1 MEETMKIFRAET
13 LLDGTGGEP
22 LRNVE
27 IVVEDGH
34 IREIVPVGLTPH
46 PPETTIYERPGATV
60 LPGLID
66 VHLHLMFGTGKR
78 SYEDVIQKDSDE
90 LMLLR
95 GARNAYLH
103 LRAGVTT
110 CRDCGARNNVAFALR
125 SGAEAGFFLSPRL
138 HVSGRPL
145 TVTGGHFWW
154 CNEEADGVDG
164 VRAATRQLLK
174 DGADFIKIMASGG
187 GTRGTDSSRASFTVE
202 EMAAAVTEA
211 HQVGK
216 KTTAHC
222 LAAESISRA
231 VDAGLDQIEHFN
243 FIHPDG
249 SRVFDQRVADRVL
262 ERGIVLSPTI
272 QTGYRQIERLQAKG
286 AALTP
291 QEQKQL
297 DGNLHKLETKLD
309 FVRRFHEMGAPIV
322 AGTDAIQEFGD
333 YAIGLELLHRA
344 GLSPTDVVVAATGAA
359 ARAIGV
365 ERQVGTL
372 QPGLLADLVYIDGNP
387 LTDILALG
395 RVLGVVLGG
404 RVVVDTRF
412 DLMDGVTALPSDHVF
427 LAPVTG

>member
-1 MEETMKIFRAET
+1 MKIFRAET
-13 LLDGTGGEP
+13 LIDGSGGEP
-22 LRNVE
+22 LRDME
-27 IVVEDGH
+27 IVVEDGV
-34 IREIVPVGLTPH
+34 IREIVPVGLTPR
-46 PPETTIYERPGATV
+46 PPQTTIYERPGATV

-66 VHLHLMFGTGKR
+66 VHLHLMFGTGGR
-78 SYEDVIQKDSDE
+78 TYEDVIEHDSDD

-110 CRDCGARNNVAFALR
+110 CRDCGARNNVTFVLR
-125 SGAEAGFFLSPRL
+125 GAAQAGLFLSPRL

-164 VRAATRQLLK
+164 VRAATRRLLK

-187 GTRGTDSSRASFTVE
+187 GTRGTDASRASYSVE
-202 EMAAAVTEA
+202 EMAAAVSEA

-222 LAAESISRA
+222 LAAESVSRA

-249 SRVFDQRVADRVL
+249 SRVFDERVAAQIL
-262 ERGIVLSPTI
+262 ERGIFLSPTI

-286 AALTP
+286 DVLTP
-291 QEQKQL
+291 RERAQL
-297 DGNLHKLETKLD
+297 DGNLYKQETKLD
-309 FVRRFHEMGAPIV
+309 FVRRFYELGAPIV

-333 YAIGLELLHRA
+333 YAIGLELLRRA
-344 GLSPTDVVVAATGAA
+344 GMPEMNVIGAATGGA
-359 ARAIGV
+359 ARAMGV
-365 ERQVGTL
+365 EGEVGTVR
-372 QPGLLADLVYIDGNP
+372 PGLLADLVYIDGDP
-387 LTDILALG
+387 LADIRAMG
-395 RVLGVVLGG
+395 RVLGVIQGG

-412 DLMDGVTALPSDHVF
+412 DLGDDVPALPRDGRV
-427 LAPVTG
+427 LAPVLG